1 MVRSSLSTPT
11 LSVFQRKLNK
21 IEVNI
26 LLASSLGRPADF
38 KQLLQ
43 EGKSGPGH
51 YTERVLDTSPIS
63 EKTTSDDDDVLHCLC
78 LFLSLARSLSL
89 SLSLSLT
96 HSLSLSLPLKISV
109 DLAL

>member
-78 LFLSLARSLSL
+78 LFLSLAFPRSLSHT
-89 SLSLSLT
+89 LT